1 MTNNTHDTVPTT
13 RRRGR
18 RGTALGALLVATL
31 FLAGHT
37 PGDIGGCGGDLSTQT
52 LPGNPDEAQYDFFD
66 QGLCANL
73 CFRLR
78 ACGVLCES
86 IRGGSAGCDN
96 DSTDAYQQCVRG
108 QIRPEIFGS
117 DACPHNCTAYGRDLR
132 FIGAT
137 QQDVQVCGHVL
148 STMSCNGLVDA
159 IRNPPAECTA
169 VCQ

>member
-1 MTNNTHDTVPTT
+1 MAEHAPRCASCIIRP
-13 RRRGR
+13 RR
-18 RGTALGALLVATL
+18 
-31 FLAGHT
+31 
-37 PGDIGGCGGDLSTQT
+37 S
-52 LPGNPDEAQYDFFD
+52 
-66 QGLCANL
+66 
-73 CFRLR
+73 
-78 ACGVLCES
+78 
-86 IRGGSAGCDN
+86 GSAGCDN
-96 DSTDAYQQCVRG
+96 DSTEAYQQCVRG

-148 STMSCNGLVDA
+148 NAISCNSLVDA